1 MLIIH
6 FPKGGYLTEV
16 ELYHNRVSEGGKEYN
31 EVSLYKQVSLF
42 KWQFLCFLFNTNQ
55 QTKTAMVKISVVVKS
70 YRYKKL
76 CKISYKTNNVLY

>member
-6 FPKGGYLTEV
+6 FPKGSYLTEV
-16 ELYHNRVSEGGKEYN
+16 ELYHNRVSEGVKEYN
-31 EVSLYKQVSLF
+31 EVSLYEKVSLF
-42 KWQFLCFLFNTNQ
+42 KWQFVSFLFNTNQ